1 MPSFEEEAFNRAQ
14 QMHRKPQFNR
24 EAPRREVPK
33 QPEKQEEP
41 KSELPEPPVLK
52 KDDGLLN
59 LMFKNKEQSL
69 ILLLVILLMEENTN
83 PSVLLALMYLRC
95 DYRIC
100 PFPLMIYF
108 ELVSSLSPIG
118 PLAWSFWV
126 EIPISAPSPNSP
138 PSVKRVDAFT

>member
-33 QPEKQEEP
+33 QPEKQEES
-41 KSELPEPPVLK
+41 KSEIPEPPVPK

-69 ILLLVILLMEENTN
+69 ILF
-83 PSVLLALMYLRC
+83 AC
-95 DYRIC
+95 DTAYGGKHRS
-100 PFPLMIYF
+100 
-108 ELVSSLSPIG
+108 VSSACADVSFDVIIG
-118 PLAWSFWV
+118 FVRFL
-126 EIPISAPSPNSP
+126 
-138 PSVKRVDAFT
+138 

>member
-24 EAPRREVPK
+24 EAPIREVPK

-41 KSELPEPPVLK
+41 KSELPEPPVPK

-69 ILLLVILLMEENTN
+69 ILLLVILLMEENTD
-83 PSVLLALMYLRC
+83 PSVLLALMYL
-95 DYRIC
+95 
-100 PFPLMIYF
+100 LM
-108 ELVSSLSPIG
+108 
-118 PLAWSFWV
+118 
-126 EIPISAPSPNSP
+126 
-138 PSVKRVDAFT
+138 

>member
-24 EAPRREVPK
+24 EAPRREAPK

-41 KSELPEPPVLK
+41 KSEIPEPPVPK

-69 ILLLVILLMEENTN
+69 ILLLVILLMEENTD
-83 PSVLLALMYLRC
+83 P
-95 DYRIC
+95 
-100 PFPLMIYF
+100 
-108 ELVSSLSPIG
+108 
-118 PLAWSFWV
+118 
-126 EIPISAPSPNSP
+126 
-138 PSVKRVDAFT
+138 

>member
-24 EAPRREVPK
+24 EVPKREAPK

-41 KSELPEPPVLK
+41 KSEIPEPTASK

-69 ILLLVILLMEENTN
+69 ILLLVILLMEENTD
-83 PSVLLALMYLRC
+83 PSVLLALMYL
-95 DYRIC
+95 
-100 PFPLMIYF
+100 LM
-108 ELVSSLSPIG
+108 
-118 PLAWSFWV
+118 
-126 EIPISAPSPNSP
+126 
-138 PSVKRVDAFT
+138 

>member
-24 EAPRREVPK
+24 ESPRREVPK

-41 KSELPEPPVLK
+41 KSEIPEPPVVK

-69 ILLLVILLMEENTN
+69 ILLLVILLMEENTD
-83 PSVLLALMYLRC
+83 PSVLLALMYL
-95 DYRIC
+95 
-100 PFPLMIYF
+100 LM
-108 ELVSSLSPIG
+108 
-118 PLAWSFWV
+118 
-126 EIPISAPSPNSP
+126 
-138 PSVKRVDAFT
+138 

>member
-33 QPEKQEEP
+33 QPEKQE
-41 KSELPEPPVLK
+41 LPEPPVPK

-69 ILLLVILLMEENTN
+69 ILLLVILLMEENTD
-83 PSVLLALMYLRC
+83 PSVLLALMYL
-95 DYRIC
+95 
-100 PFPLMIYF
+100 LM
-108 ELVSSLSPIG
+108 
-118 PLAWSFWV
+118 
-126 EIPISAPSPNSP
+126 
-138 PSVKRVDAFT
+138 

>member
-41 KSELPEPPVLK
+41 KSEIPEPSVVK

-59 LMFKNKEQSL
+59 KEQSL
-69 ILLLVILLMEENTN
+69 ILFLVILLMEENTD
-83 PSVLLALMYLRC
+83 PSVLLALMYL
-95 DYRIC
+95 
-100 PFPLMIYF
+100 LM
-108 ELVSSLSPIG
+108 
-118 PLAWSFWV
+118 
-126 EIPISAPSPNSP
+126 
-138 PSVKRVDAFT
+138 

>member
-41 KSELPEPPVLK
+41 KSEIPEPPVPK

-59 LMFKNKEQSL
+59 
-69 ILLLVILLMEENTN
+69 LVILLMEENTD
-83 PSVLLALMYLRC
+83 PSVLLALMYL
-95 DYRIC
+95 
-100 PFPLMIYF
+100 LM
-108 ELVSSLSPIG
+108 
-118 PLAWSFWV
+118 
-126 EIPISAPSPNSP
+126 
-138 PSVKRVDAFT
+138 

>member
-33 QPEKQEEP
+33 
-41 KSELPEPPVLK
+41 LPEPPDPK

-69 ILLLVILLMEENTN
+69 ILLLVILLMEENTD
-83 PSVLLALMYLRC
+83 PSVLLALMYL
-95 DYRIC
+95 
-100 PFPLMIYF
+100 LM
-108 ELVSSLSPIG
+108 
-118 PLAWSFWV
+118 
-126 EIPISAPSPNSP
+126 
-138 PSVKRVDAFT
+138 

>member
-41 KSELPEPPVLK
+41 KSEITEPPVPK

-69 ILLLVILLMEENTN
+69 ILLLVILLMEENTD
-83 PSVLLALMYLRC
+83 PSVLLALMYL
-95 DYRIC
+95 
-100 PFPLMIYF
+100 LM
-108 ELVSSLSPIG
+108 
-118 PLAWSFWV
+118 
-126 EIPISAPSPNSP
+126 
-138 PSVKRVDAFT
+138 

>member
-41 KSELPEPPVLK
+41 KPEITETPVPK

-69 ILLLVILLMEENTN
+69 ILLLVILLMEENTD
-83 PSVLLALMYLRC
+83 PSVLLALMYL
-95 DYRIC
+95 
-100 PFPLMIYF
+100 LM
-108 ELVSSLSPIG
+108 
-118 PLAWSFWV
+118 
-126 EIPISAPSPNSP
+126 
-138 PSVKRVDAFT
+138 

>member
-33 QPEKQEEP
+33 
-41 KSELPEPPVLK
+41 

-69 ILLLVILLMEENTN
+69 ILLLVILLMEENTD
-83 PSVLLALMYLRC
+83 PSVLLALMYL
-95 DYRIC
+95 
-100 PFPLMIYF
+100 LM
-108 ELVSSLSPIG
+108 
-118 PLAWSFWV
+118 
-126 EIPISAPSPNSP
+126 
-138 PSVKRVDAFT
+138 

>member
-41 KSELPEPPVLK
+41 KPEIPEPPVPK

-69 ILLLVILLMEENTN
+69 ILLLVILLMEENTD
-83 PSVLLALMYLRC
+83 PSVLFALMYL
-95 DYRIC
+95 
-100 PFPLMIYF
+100 LM
-108 ELVSSLSPIG
+108 
-118 PLAWSFWV
+118 
-126 EIPISAPSPNSP
+126 
-138 PSVKRVDAFT
+138 